1 MVFTNKLKWFGNG
14 EKCDITNK
22 NFLLQ
27 QQVFTLQQL
36 HIRLRQIK
44 RNNKF
49 YYDYYCY
56 NNTNWKN
63 RKIVLFSSAR
73 ELRKMVFLKIEM
85 NFETCSTN
93 WKWFAFDVSVWFFT
107 FSSKEWRRRT
117 MMKTFSY
124 SFLFVFLKIFNY
136 FFSKKWLIE
145 IFKMF
150 TSKYI
155 QKKKESERLET
166 FIKL

>member
-27 QQVFTLQQL
+27 QQVFTVQQL

-56 NNTNWKN
+56 NNTNWK
-63 RKIVLFSSAR
+63 KTGKSL
-73 ELRKMVFLKIEM
+73 VFLKIEM

-93 WKWFAFDVSVWFFT
+93 CKWFAFDVSVWFFSLSVQRNDDVERWWKH
-107 FSSKEWRRRT
+107 FHI
-117 MMKTFSY
+117 
-124 SFLFVFLKIFNY
+124 LFCLYLKIFN
-136 FFSKKWLIE
+136 FSSKKWLIE

-150 TSKYI
+150 TSKYV
-155 QKKKESERLET
+155 QKKKESERLEA

>member
-27 QQVFTLQQL
+27 QQVFILQQL

-56 NNTNWKN
+56 NNTNWK
-63 RKIVLFSSAR
+63 KTGKSSCFPQQ
-73 ELRKMVFLKIEM
+73 ENCEKWFFLKSKWISKHVRRIENDSPLM
-85 NFETCSTN
+85 FQ
-93 WKWFAFDVSVWFFT
+93 FGFFHFRFKGMT
-107 FSSKEWRRRT
+107 TSNDDENIFI
-117 MMKTFSY
+117 F
-124 SFLFVFLKIFNY
+124 FFVCI
-136 FFSKKWLIE
+136 
-145 IFKMF
+145 
-150 TSKYI
+150 
-155 QKKKESERLET
+155 
-166 FIKL
+166 